1 MHLPKKVVRFNKK
14 KHKKAKW
21 LTSGTLKSIN
31 TKATMYK
38 TLIKTN
44 IEDEI
49 NYANL
54 KTDFNN
60 YKKILRRSINE
71 AKRQYYLRTF
81 ELYKNNIKQT
91 YSL

>member
-1 MHLPKKVVRFNKK
+1 MHLPNKVVRFNKK

-31 TKATMYK
+31 TKDTMYK

-60 YKKILRRSINE
+60 YKKILQGSINE